1 MVQALAQ
8 GLGFCSVALQ
18 LLQETTDIGPDTQ
31 VTSSSGPAGA
41 TPLVLELNVARL
53 LPREQPSRLPNS
65 RGSSAAIVDAPMQL
79 TFSEKGSIARMV
91 AHRAYVGVGTQ
102 RDVVLKQLAA
112 VQRELLACEYDTL
125 PRTHRVCVCV
135 G

>member
-1 MVQALAQ
+1 
-8 GLGFCSVALQ
+8 
-18 LLQETTDIGPDTQ
+18 
-31 VTSSSGPAGA
+31 
-41 TPLVLELNVARL
+41 
-53 LPREQPSRLPNS
+53 LPNS